1 MKENSPISQCLIINL
16 LKSLMGMGFFIK
28 FVVSRR
34 SNMRGQIKM
43 GTYAGADRIINTDIK
58 INLLLV
64 TWWLQSYVIEYNSLF
79 RCTDSNISQLPPL
92 LNYRHTF
99 LRSINEDAMW
109 FGVSVAFLFLLWA
122 LFMLW

>member
-1 MKENSPISQCLIINL
+1 
-16 LKSLMGMGFFIK
+16 MGMGFFII
-28 FVVSRR
+28 FVVSGELNR
-34 SNMRGQIKM
+34 RGQIKV
-43 GTYAGADRIINTDIK
+43 GIYAGTDRIINTDIK

-64 TWWLQSYVIEYNSLF
+64 TWLLQSYHVIEYNSLF

-92 LNYRHTF
+92 LNFRHTF
-99 LRSINEDAMW
+99 LTSVNEDAMW